1 MSVKSVLAVVLGF
14 VFLGIGAVGAFL
26 PILPTTPFVLLAAVC
41 FSGTPR
47 LREKIMRIGFFREHL
62 ENYEKRIGLPKRT
75 VVASLVFL
83 WGMMLISMLRIRKS
97 WVIALLVVIGIGV
110 TVHILWMAKPKR
122 EASGK

>member
-1 MSVKSVLAVVLGF
+1 MSVKSVLALALGF
-14 VFLGIGAVGAFL
+14 VFLGIGAVGVFL

-62 ENYEKRIGLPKRT
+62 ENYENRTGLPRRT

-83 WGMMLISMLRIRKS
+83 WGMMLLSMLRIRKS

-122 EASGK
+122 EAHEE